1 MWAGQTHQ
9 VQADLTSAP
18 HGAPGRRLQKISCP
32 NPPNRDT
39 RSQRGRWHTIS
50 QAKRLQ
56 GNTRAIPLRDFGELR
71 RMARGNGCLMWSSSS
86 HIARG
91 HWANTQPSAVRP
103 MRLSNALTSTNVLPL
118 AVSSPCRRG
127 RTRQAQ
133 ADPTRC
139 PHGAP
144 GRRLQKIF
152 KKFFK
157 KFLNFFLKVPLEL

>member
-39 RSQRGRWHTIS
+39 RSQKGRWHTIS

-56 GNTRAIPLRDFGELR
+56 GNTRAKPLRDFGELH

-103 MRLSNALTSTNVLPL
+103 MRLSSALTSTECCPQPFRHHVGGSD
-118 AVSSPCRRG
+118 SSG
-127 RTRQAQ
+127 
-133 ADPTRC
+133 
-139 PHGAP
+139 P
-144 GRRLQKIF
+144 GRPDLAHMARLDDGMQQILCPNPPNRGTRPQKGR
-152 KKFFK
+152 
-157 KFLNFFLKVPLEL
+157 